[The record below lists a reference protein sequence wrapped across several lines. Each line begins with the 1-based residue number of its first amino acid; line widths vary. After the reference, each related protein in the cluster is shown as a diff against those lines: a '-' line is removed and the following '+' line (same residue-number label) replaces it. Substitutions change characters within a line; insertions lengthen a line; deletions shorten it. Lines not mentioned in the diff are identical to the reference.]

1 MSTIKIK
8 KLMSECDELANSYYN
23 TDSRD
28 KERVARSWQLK
39 VAEIAKLIKN
49 ESKKPTLNKK
59 RGLKNNKCVF
69 VCTLLRIC
77 VLVNH

>member
-39 VAEIAKLIKN
+39 VAKIAKLIKN
-49 ESKKPTLNKK
+49 ESKKPILNKK
-59 RGLKNNKCVF
+59 EGFEKQ
-69 VCTLLRIC
+69 
-77 VLVNH
+77 

>member
-1 MSTIKIK
+1 MITIKIK
-8 KLMSECDELANSYYN
+8 KLMSDCDELANSYYN

-49 ESKKPTLNKK
+49 ESKKPILNKK
-59 RGLKNNKCVF
+59 EGFEKQ
-69 VCTLLRIC
+69 
-77 VLVNH
+77 

>member
-8 KLMSECDELANSYYN
+8 KLMSECDELANRYYN

-49 ESKKPTLNKK
+49 ESKKTHFEQK
-59 RGLKNNKCVF
+59 RRV
-69 VCTLLRIC
+69 
-77 VLVNH
+77 

>member
-1 MSTIKIK
+1 MITIKIK
-8 KLMSECDELANSYYN
+8 KLISECDELANSYYN

-49 ESKKPTLNKK
+49 EFKKPILNKK
-59 RGLKNNKCVF
+59 EGFEKQ
-69 VCTLLRIC
+69 
-77 VLVNH
+77 

>member
-1 MSTIKIK
+1 MITIKIK

-49 ESKKPTLNKK
+49 EFKKPILNKK
-59 RGLKNNKCVF
+59 EGFEKQ
-69 VCTLLRIC
+69 
-77 VLVNH
+77 

>member
-1 MSTIKIK
+1 MITIKIK

-39 VAEIAKLIKN
+39 VAEITKLIKN
-49 ESKKPTLNKK
+49 ESKKPILNKK
-59 RGLKNNKCVF
+59 EGFEKQ
-69 VCTLLRIC
+69 
-77 VLVNH
+77 

>member
-1 MSTIKIK
+1 MITIKIK
-8 KLMSECDELANSYYN
+8 KLISECDELANSYYN

-49 ESKKPTLNKK
+49 ESKKPILNKK
-59 RGLKNNKCVF
+59 EGFEKTIN
-69 VCTLLRIC
+69 VCLC
-77 VLVNH
+77 VLC

>member
-8 KLMSECDELANSYYN
+8 KLISDCDELANSYYN

-49 ESKKPTLNKK
+49 ESKKLILNKK
-59 RGLKNNKCVF
+59 EGFEKQ
-69 VCTLLRIC
+69 
-77 VLVNH
+77 

>member
-8 KLMSECDELANSYYN
+8 KLISDCDELANSYYN

-39 VAEIAKLIKN
+39 VAEITKLIKN
-49 ESKKPTLNKK
+49 ESKKPILNKK
-59 RGLKNNKCVF
+59 
-69 VCTLLRIC
+69 IC
-77 VLVNH
+77 

>member
-1 MSTIKIK
+1 
-8 KLMSECDELANSYYN
+8 MSECDELANRYYN

-39 VAEIAKLIKN
+39 VAEVAKLIKS

-59 RGLKNNKCVF
+59 ERFEKQ
-69 VCTLLRIC
+69 
-77 VLVNH
+77 

>member
-1 MSTIKIK
+1 MSTIEIK

-39 VAEIAKLIKN
+39 VAEIAKLIKS
-49 ESKKPTLNKK
+49 ESKKPTLNEKK
-59 RGLKNNKCVF
+59 RFEKQ
-69 VCTLLRIC
+69 
-77 VLVNH
+77 

>member
-8 KLMSECDELANSYYN
+8 KLISDCDELANSYYRL
-23 TDSRD
+23 DSGSR
-28 KERVARSWQLK
+28 ERVARSWQLK

-59 RGLKNNKCVF
+59 EGFEKQ
-69 VCTLLRIC
+69 
-77 VLVNH
+77 

>member
-1 MSTIKIK
+1 MITIKIK
-8 KLMSECDELANSYYN
+8 KLISECDELANSYYN

-49 ESKKPTLNKK
+49 EFKKKPILNKK
-59 RGLKNNKCVF
+59 ERFEKQ
-69 VCTLLRIC
+69 
-77 VLVNH
+77 

>member
-49 ESKKPTLNKK
+49 EYKKPILNKK
-59 RGLKNNKCVF
+59 EGFEKQ
-69 VCTLLRIC
+69 
-77 VLVNH
+77 